1 MDIKV
6 ITGLI
11 GSAIAIGSL
20 FVFQGQLIQRVE
32 TLEGKSA
39 PDTKIIE
46 QDITEMKSDIAVLK
60 TKMKSD
66 IAVLKTKIE
75 EIKSNDNPLAR

>member
-20 FVFQGQLIQRVE
+20 FVFQGQLIQRVD
-32 TLEGKSA
+32 TLESRSA
-39 PDTKIIE
+39 PDTKVIE
-46 QDITEMKSDIAVLK
+46 QDITELKSDIE
-60 TKMKSD
+60 
-66 IAVLKTKIE
+66 VLKTKIE
-75 EIKSNDNPLAR
+75 EMRANENPLAR

>member
-20 FVFQGQLIQRVE
+20 FVFQGQLIQRVD
-32 TLEGKSA
+32 TLESKSGIDIR
-39 PDTKIIE
+39 PIE
-46 QDITEMKSDIAVLK
+46 VQMNENKSDIAVLK
-60 TKMKSD
+60 QQIKE
-66 IAVLKTKIE
+66 LKETMD
-75 EIKSNDNPLAR
+75 SRSNPLSR

>member
-20 FVFQGQLIQRVE
+20 FVFQGQLIQRVD
-32 TLEGKSA
+32 TLESRSA
-39 PDTKIIE
+39 QDTKVIE
-46 QDITEMKSDIAVLK
+46 QDITELKSDIE
-60 TKMKSD
+60 
-66 IAVLKTKIE
+66 VLKTKIE
-75 EIKSNDNPLAR
+75 EMRANENPLAR

>member
-20 FVFQGQLIQRVE
+20 FVFQGQLIQRVD
-32 TLEGKSA
+32 TLESRSA
-39 PDTKIIE
+39 PDTKVIE
-46 QDITEMKSDIAVLK
+46 QDITEL
-60 TKMKSD
+60 KSD

-75 EIKSNDNPLAR
+75 EMRANENPLAR

>member
-1 MDIKV
+1 LDIKV

-20 FVFQGQLIQRVE
+20 FVFQGQLIQRVD
-32 TLEGKSA
+32 TLESRSA
-39 PDTKIIE
+39 PDTKVIE
-46 QDITEMKSDIAVLK
+46 QDITEL
-60 TKMKSD
+60 KSD

-75 EIKSNDNPLAR
+75 EMRANENPLAR

>member
-1 MDIKV
+1 MDIKI

-20 FVFQGQLIQRVE
+20 FVFQGQLIQRVD
-32 TLEGKSA
+32 TLESRSA
-39 PDTKIIE
+39 PDTKVIE
-46 QDITEMKSDIAVLK
+46 QDITEL
-60 TKMKSD
+60 KSD

-75 EIKSNDNPLAR
+75 EMRANENPLAR

>member
-20 FVFQGQLIQRVE
+20 FVFQGQLIQRVD
-32 TLEGKSA
+32 TLESRSA
-39 PDTKIIE
+39 PDTKVIE
-46 QDITEMKSDIAVLK
+46 QDITEL
-60 TKMKSD
+60 KSD
-66 IAVLKTKIE
+66 IAVLKTKIAE
-75 EIKSNDNPLAR
+75 MRANENPLAR

>member
-20 FVFQGQLIQRVE
+20 FVFQGQLIQRVD
-32 TLEGKSA
+32 TLESRSS
-39 PDTKIIE
+39 PNTKVIE
-46 QDITEMKSDIAVLK
+46 QDISDLKSEVAVLK
-60 TKMKSD
+60 TIIEEMKS
-66 IAVLKTKIE
+66 KE
-75 EIKSNDNPLAR
+75 NPLMR

>member
-20 FVFQGQLIQRVE
+20 FIFQGQLIQRVD
-32 TLEGKSA
+32 TLESRSA
-39 PDTKIIE
+39 PNTKIIE
-46 QDITEMKSDIAVLK
+46 QDIADLKSEVAVLK
-60 TKMKSD
+60 T
-66 IAVLKTKIE
+66 IIE
-75 EIKSNDNPLAR
+75 EMRQKEINPLMR